1 MTKPPP
7 LALFGEGAESGTEP
21 SMGPAPASSSRF
33 LRNFTEAP
41 LRRPWHVVVPFV
53 LIVLAAGA
61 TGFLMPK
68 MYRSTTLIMV
78 ESEKMPASVVQR
90 IATET
95 SERRLVTIQQ
105 EILSRTRLE
114 QIIKELNPYPGVVST
129 TAGVEAMRGSIQILV
144 KGSDAFSVSY
154 AHHDPKTAQEV
165 TARLATLFIDEST
178 RAREKQVEDAYEFL
192 DEQVIQARRELEI
205 KDAALRQYKERQMGS
220 LPEQTS
226 ANLASLQMIQQEHQ
240 SLETSLRDARLRRE
254 SLEGDR
260 SDPLRPSSGTTSA
273 GPEPASELSQLRS
286 QLLTLRGRYTEEH
299 PDVQNLKARIAAIE
313 GTLKEAS
320 RPGTTDESVN
330 PWAANLKAQR
340 ERLDLDIQAM
350 ETRLASLDERITR
363 FRERVEQAPRTEQ
376 ELATL
381 TRDYHKLNENYL
393 AMLNK
398 KLDAQMSARVEK
410 RWKGEQFT
418 ILDPAHFP
426 EAPYW
431 PDRPLLLG
439 IGIVLGL
446 LAGLGAAVGAEL
458 LDGSVKDIEDL
469 QSIAPFPVL
478 AAIPYFKPTKADL
491 QAPTVTG

>member
-1 MTKPPP
+1 VTKPPQ
-7 LALFGEGAESGTEP
+7 LALFGEGPESGTEP
-21 SMGPAPASSSRF
+21 SLAPPPASSSRF
-33 LRNFTEAP
+33 LRNVAEAP
-41 LRRPWHVVVPFV
+41 LRRPWHVVIPFV

-114 QIIKELNPYPGVVST
+114 QIIKELNPYPGAAST

-144 KGSDAFSVSY
+144 KGSDAFTVSY
-154 AHHDPKTAQEV
+154 AHHDPKAAQQV
-165 TARLATLFIDEST
+165 TARLATLFIDESM
-178 RAREKQVEDAYEFL
+178 RAREKQVDDAYQFL
-192 DEQVIQARRELEI
+192 DEQVVQARRELEI
-205 KDAALRQYKERQMGS
+205 KDAALRQFKERQMGS

-240 SLETSLRDARLRRE
+240 GLETSLRDARLRRE
-254 SLEGDR
+254 TLEGNR
-260 SDPLRPSSGTTSA
+260 FDPLRPSSGTTSS
-273 GPEPASELSQLRS
+273 GPEPPSELSQLRS

-313 GTLKEAS
+313 RQLREAS
-320 RPGTTDESVN
+320 RTGTTESVD
-330 PWAANLKAQR
+330 PWAATLKTQK

-426 EAPYW
+426 ETAYW

-446 LAGLGAAVGAEL
+446 LAGFGAAVGAEL
-458 LDGSVKDIEDL
+458 LDSSVKDIEDL

-478 AAIPYFKPTKADL
+478 ASIPYFRPGKAGL
-491 QAPTVTG
+491 GSSTVTG